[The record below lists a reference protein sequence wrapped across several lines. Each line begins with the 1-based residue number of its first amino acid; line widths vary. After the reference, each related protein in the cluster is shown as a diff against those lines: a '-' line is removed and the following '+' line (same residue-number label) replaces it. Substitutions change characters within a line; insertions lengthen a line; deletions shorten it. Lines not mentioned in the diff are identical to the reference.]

1 MIASTFGLDRAINYC
16 KVMNERAPLTIRT
29 NILKI
34 SRDELFSIFKKKN
47 FDVRKTE
54 FSPYGITFNSNPK
67 ANFFNMDEFKSGF
80 FEVQDEGSQLV
91 SIRVDCKVSIILS
104 NLAG

>member
-1 MIASTFGLDRAINYC
+1 
-16 KVMNERAPLTIRT
+16 MNERAPLTIRA

-34 SRDELFSIFKKKN
+34 SREELFAILKKKN

-54 FSPYGITFNSNPK
+54 YSPYGITFNSNPK
-67 ANFFNMDEFKSGF
+67 TNFFLMDEFKHGL

-91 SIRVDCKVSIILS
+91 SLRVDCKVSIREKL
-104 NLAG
+104 